1 MKAILNYDYE
11 WSEKSDDEDKGK
23 FEKGVAYNVIYR
35 QYNDRFVGDE
45 IVVIINRDGY
55 VMSVSSHPD
64 YVTLIEDNQELITK
78 LRYDGIE
85 HVDISKQGEQN
96 MENKAT
102 VETTVYACGYCGKLW
117 RKKED
122 ADKVENQSLGSYQN
136 SVVAFSR
143 VLPHR

>member
-85 HVDISKQGEQN
+85 HVDISKQGE
-96 MENKAT
+96 
-102 VETTVYACGYCGKLW
+102 
-117 RKKED
+117 
-122 ADKVENQSLGSYQN
+122 
-136 SVVAFSR
+136 
-143 VLPHR
+143 